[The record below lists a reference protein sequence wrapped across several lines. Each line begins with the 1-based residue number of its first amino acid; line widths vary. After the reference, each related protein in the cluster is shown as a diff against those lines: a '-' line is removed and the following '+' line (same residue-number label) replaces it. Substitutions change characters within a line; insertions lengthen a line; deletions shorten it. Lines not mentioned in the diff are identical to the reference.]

1 MMNSSDIQ
9 NAVAWTLKNMSI
21 NGRSLF
27 VGFLKEKKW
36 IWSDGSKFHDS
47 GLWKSGFPSLLEIES
62 CAAITG
68 SGLVDIQ
75 CGGRSQFICEQG
87 EHMST

>member
-1 MMNSSDIQ
+1 MMNLSDIQ
-9 NAVAWTLKNMSI
+9 NAVAWTLKNMSM

-36 IWSDGSKFHDS
+36 TWSDGSKFHDS
-47 GLWKSGFPSLLEIES
+47 GLWKAGFPSLLEIES